1 MGIVL
6 GCACAH
12 THTDT
17 RACSVASPKRK
28 SHVSKPRCLQ
38 LCKAAQR
45 EEWVAGVKAEAG
57 RGAQAGRSE
66 RPQGRGMQGERKMP
80 EAAPLPGRQVMHP
93 NQGRPGPGECQADRA
108 WCPGWGGGTSHR
120 CSLRWWF
127 LSRWVREA
135 VGVRQPARGDPQAKS
150 SVWGRNRLVP
160 NPWNIVNVK

>member
-57 RGAQAGRSE
+57 RGAQAGLNVLKGEACREKGRCLRLPHYQEGRSCTPTRADQAQE
-66 RPQGRGMQGERKMP
+66 N
-80 EAAPLPGRQVMHP
+80 ARQTVL
-93 NQGRPGPGECQADRA
+93 GAQA
-108 WCPGWGGGTSHR
+108 G
-120 CSLRWWF
+120 
-127 LSRWVREA
+127 
-135 VGVRQPARGDPQAKS
+135 VGALHTG
-150 SVWGRNRLVP
+150 VP
-160 NPWNIVNVK
+160 